1 MNRDQNDAIQIRCA
15 DLKHDLKD
23 RMRFR
28 FSKLTRGQG
37 LVETAILFPLLL
49 MVVSGLTEFGF
60 MLNDYLALQDAA
72 RNAARFSADGLY
84 NFRDN
89 NHSCTA
95 GTGTRDF
102 YRQAACLA
110 NQELAQER
118 PEIVLDL
125 STGQDD
131 IVVSGF
137 SVAQDYCQ
145 APVNYP
151 PIPRIPPNP
160 GVSCVTMRHPGEY
173 GEAGWSEA
181 LDATGVR
188 NQSSRIPISEINSR
202 LDTSA
207 PSTGFV
213 SVELFY
219 TYEQKL
225 KLPWI
230 TVWLDDPILLHT
242 YALMPL
248 VSAEPT
254 PTPIP

>member
-1 MNRDQNDAIQIRCA
+1 MKVKKAGF
-15 DLKHDLKD
+15 D
-23 RMRFR
+23 RQRIY
-28 FSKLTRGQG
+28 KIARGQG

-49 MVVSGLTEFGF
+49 MVVTGLTEFGF
-60 MLNDYLALQDAA
+60 LLNDYLALQDAA
-72 RNAARFSADGLY
+72 RNAARFAADGMY
-84 NFRDN
+84 NFRDG
-89 NHSCTA
+89 NHSCAA

-102 YRQAACLA
+102 YRQIACLV
-110 NQELAQER
+110 NQELSQER
-118 PEIVLDL
+118 PEIEIDL
-125 STGQDD
+125 ATGQDD
-131 IVVSGF
+131 IVISAY

-145 APVNYP
+145 SPASYP
-151 PIPRIPPNP
+151 PIARIPPNP
-160 GVSCVTMRHPGEY
+160 GASCVTVRHPPSD
-173 GEAGWSEA
+173 GEAGWSESV
-181 LDATGVR
+181 DSTGVR
-188 NQSSRIPISEINSR
+188 NQSSRISTNEINAR
-202 LDTSA
+202 LDNTA

-230 TVWLDDPILLHT
+230 TVFLSDPILLHN